1 MMSSENHHIASIISP
16 KTLKEDL
23 KKEGMSFTAMN
34 NKKPRISHQE
44 FLLKK
49 KCSEELDLINDQNRS
64 IDLVII
70 GGNKEKE
77 NHISQKKHPQ
87 SSKNIFNSQNR
98 NDKFEKSEKYEKSIG
113 RQQKS
118 KTVATALLCEKCEE
132 TFQPQEFLEHLQF
145 CHKNKHETSQIKSSR
160 KEPTP
165 KNRISNIYQSD
176 EIAQIYDEN
185 FFSAPNLPE
194 NNFIYSSQ
202 PFSNKNNK
210 NKSFSKMR
218 ENEEETNERDN
229 PELYNVL
236 ENLNKEKNQIISQLK
251 LVEDKLQ
258 QTQMDNEYI
267 NEEKENLQA
276 DLQAL
281 LSELKNTKMQM
292 IYSAEEKKQ
301 AETLLKKEIKILI
314 KKLIKTKGKLINQ
327 KNTSKL
333 DCNNSSLVNLSGFIN
348 FYNQNKENST
358 FGDKSLET
366 QNNNCTETSFLNQS
380 IHQVFSNSLF
390 SLANRNSNKQRN
402 NSQTKIYLGK
412 SPINTKETYSTP
424 NKFDNNQT
432 RNSKGFNELNK
443 KPNFQL
449 FKSKQN
455 DSTTTKPSKKI
466 NRYNNNI

>member
-1 MMSSENHHIASIISP
+1 MISENHHISSITSP

-23 KKEGMSFTAMN
+23 KKEGMSFTSMN
-34 NKKPRISHQE
+34 NSKKPRVSHQE
-44 FLLKK
+44 ILLKK
-49 KCSEELDLINDQNRS
+49 KYSEEFDLPNDHNRS

-77 NHISQKKHPQ
+77 NHISQKKYPQ

-98 NDKFEKSEKYEKSIG
+98 NEKLEKSEQYEKYEKSIG

-145 CHKNKHETSQIKSSR
+145 CHTNKQETSQIKSSR

-176 EIAQIYDEN
+176 EIEQITEEN
-185 FFSAPNLPE
+185 FFSVPNFQE
-194 NNFIYSSQ
+194 NHCVY
-202 PFSNKNNK
+202 SNKNPK
-210 NKSFSKMR
+210 NRSFSKMK
-218 ENEEETNERDN
+218 ENEEEINEREN
-229 PELYNVL
+229 SQLYNVL

-251 LVEDKLQ
+251 QVEDKLQ
-258 QTQMDNEYI
+258 KTQMDNEYI

-292 IYSAEEKKQ
+292 VYSAEEKKQ

-358 FGDKSLET
+358 FGDKTLDT

-412 SPINTKETYSTP
+412 SPINNKQIYSTP
-424 NKFDNNQT
+424 NKFENSHI
-432 RNSKGFNELNK
+432 RNAKGFNELNK

-466 NRYNNNI
+466 NRYNNI